1 LTQKEGHRPLF
12 LLNLL
17 ITTAPSSLAPKS
29 TGVYEP
35 GVVEMTAIEVGPV
48 VSFKER
54 TVMCEVETI
63 PVVTIPGRVV
73 IVGVSGKLRFTDRRS
88 GIITV
93 RINRS
98 GCGRISS
105 TVNNGRGSYNDTRSR
120 NPESNVCA
128 NENLGIT
135 FCSDEAGG
143 HDGSENK

>member
-1 LTQKEGHRPLF
+1 V
-12 LLNLL
+12 
-17 ITTAPSSLAPKS
+17 IS
-29 TGVYEP
+29 TVVYEP

-54 TVMCEVETI
+54 MVMCEIETI
-63 PVVTIPGRVV
+63 PVVTVPGRVV
-73 IVGVSGKLRFTDRRS
+73 IVGVSGELRFTDRRS

-93 RINRS
+93 RIDGS
-98 GCGRISS
+98 GYWRISG
-105 TVNNGRGSYNDTRSR
+105 TVNNGRGSYNETRSR

-143 HDGSENK
+143 YDSGENK